1 MNSYCKL
8 LMALAVVLLIAAVAE
23 GALRTRLV
31 EYKDGDVTCE
41 GYLVYDDA
49 IAGPRPGV
57 LVVHEWMGLGPYAKM
72 RADKLAQM
80 GYVAFAA
87 DMYGKGIRPKNTD
100 EAAAQASI
108 YRKDRQL
115 MRRRAQAALK
125 VLADN
130 RLVDRKRIAAIGYC
144 FGGGTVLELAR
155 SGADLAGVVSF
166 HGNLDTPNPVDA
178 KSIKGKVL
186 VQHGGADP
194 YVPAEQLAA
203 FEKEMADAGVNWQVI
218 IYGGAVHSFTNP
230 DSGTDPTKGADYN
243 EQADKRSWLAM
254 KEFFEEIF
262 K

>member
-1 MNSYCKL
+1 MNSYCRT
-8 LMALAVVLLIAAVAE
+8 LMALGAVFLITAVAE
-23 GALRTRLV
+23 GALKTQTV

-41 GYLVYDDA
+41 GYLAYDDA
-49 IAGPRPGV
+49 IAGPCPGV

-72 RADKLAQM
+72 RADKLAQL

-87 DMYGKGIRPKNTD
+87 DIYGKGIRPKNAD
-100 EAAAQASI
+100 EAAAQAAI
-108 YRKDRQL
+108 YRKDRPL
-115 MRRRAQAALK
+115 MRRRAQAALQ

-130 RLVDRKRIAAIGYC
+130 KLVDRKRIAAIGYC

-166 HGNLDTPNPVDA
+166 HGNLDTPNPADA
-178 KSIKGKVL
+178 KNIKGKIL
-186 VQHGGADP
+186 VQHGGSDP

-203 FEKEMADAGVNWQVI
+203 FEKEMGDAGVNWQVI

-230 DSGTDPTKGADYN
+230 DSGTDPSKGAAYN
-243 EQADKRSWLAM
+243 EQADRRSWLAM
-254 KEFFEEIF
+254 KQFFEETF